1 MKEKRCVY
9 LRKSSSEEKAN
20 NYHCPNSHV
29 NVSWARQYKNASL
42 HNQTAIVLEQIS
54 RPRPLGSDWLGFQ
67 LYFTAMNS
75 AVGFLI
81 LILSCNGF
89 STGLNIQYSG
99 TVVTLTNNTEV
110 TAAVVRVDGVP
121 VFSYP
126 SITTVKKREIIC
138 QSMRQHVE
146 GHLRDL
152 QFFLSTVM
160 KDFHYTEVSVQS
172 EFACDGDDGYMKI
185 SYDNIS
191 ITFHCKN
198 EAWTPSNDQATA
210 LLNSLDPDYA
220 RNGKNILHD
229 ECSYWDKQRK
239 DGGPIGGSDGGPI
252 GGSGGISGG
261 LIGCCILTIACI
273 AAIFICCKK
282 KKKKRNSVITPETIE
297 LSAEVSPMIGEV

>member
-42 HNQTAIVLEQIS
+42 HNQ
-54 RPRPLGSDWLGFQ
+54 
-67 LYFTAMNS
+67 
-75 AVGFLI
+75 
-81 LILSCNGF
+81 
-89 STGLNIQYSG
+89 TGLNIQYSG